1 MSGYTS
7 TPKILNEIYRV
18 QEELP
23 DLDAHERLILRMC
36 ANLLEVYHRVP
47 APQNR
52 LTDEEY
58 FAVPQRWELVEGML
72 REYGVTAPVRLHSAR
87 RLRENLPPF
96 DRAAARCRNGM

>member
-1 MSGYTS
+1 LML
-7 TPKILNEIYRV
+7 K
-18 QEELP
+18 
-23 DLDAHERLILRMC
+23 MC

-72 REYGVTAPVRLHSAR
+72 RDYCVSAPVRLQSAR
-87 RLRENLPPF
+87 RLRENLPAF
-96 DRAAARCRNGM
+96 DRTAARCGTGM